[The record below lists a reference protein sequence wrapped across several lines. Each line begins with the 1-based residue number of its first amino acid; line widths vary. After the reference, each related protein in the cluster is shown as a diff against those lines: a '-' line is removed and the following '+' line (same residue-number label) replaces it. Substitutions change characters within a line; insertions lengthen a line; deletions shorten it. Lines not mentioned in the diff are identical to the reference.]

1 MNITVFGAGRC
12 GHRPLRYPS
21 GATRHLPFQGRLRDS
36 SALTGTSSRR
46 GGSGEQC
53 SPLRW
58 VVAGW
63 GWILPFLFLG
73 RVDVDGKPYE
83 IPLPCRASLTEPSP
97 LSLRDISPH
106 CGESP
111 FSRGTR
117 DSSAAS
123 FSPYNNS
130 GRISAAVVFYAMCR
144 AACVT
149 PRIRP
154 QRVLCCS
161 LTRFVHLVWELP
173 LLLLRAAQVPQ
184 NRSPALL
191 HPVKPPCG

>member
-1 MNITVFGAGRC
+1 MFAPTVGGFG
-12 GHRPLRYPS
+12 L
-21 GATRHLPFQGRLRDS
+21 
-36 SALTGTSSRR
+36 
-46 GGSGEQC
+46 
-53 SPLRW
+53 
-58 VVAGW
+58 
-63 GWILPFLFLG
+63 GWILPVLG
-73 RVDVDGKPYE
+73 RGDVGIDPYE
-83 IPLPCRASLTEPSP
+83 IPLSP
-97 LSLRDISPH
+97 AVT
-106 CGESP
+106 SP

-154 QRVLCCS
+154 QRALRCS

-184 NRSPALL
+184 NRSLALL

>member
-1 MNITVFGAGRC
+1 MFAPTVGGFG
-12 GHRPLRYPS
+12 L
-21 GATRHLPFQGRLRDS
+21 
-36 SALTGTSSRR
+36 
-46 GGSGEQC
+46 
-53 SPLRW
+53 
-58 VVAGW
+58 

-73 RVDVDGKPYE
+73 RGDVGIDPYE
-83 IPLPCRASLTEPSP
+83 IPLSP
-97 LSLRDISPH
+97 MVRLNRYNY
-106 CGESP
+106 
-111 FSRGTR
+111 
-117 DSSAAS
+117 SAAS

-184 NRSPALL
+184 NRSLALL